1 MRTILGFRC
10 CTALLVAGVLYGQ
23 DEGRIMRPA
32 DLSAHAAGEIDIVA
46 KAPAGKLEL
55 DGQVMEAAEPFPN
68 VYHAK
73 VTPSAGEH
81 TLAIVW
87 ESGRKEV
94 RFFVGDNAPAEFKA
108 FQHHPPVPGV
118 QCTQCHGIS
127 SRGRF
132 RFKGGCFDCH
142 QKEKQAFVEIHAHP
156 EYTFV
161 ECGTC
166 HNAHGSTAAKH
177 LIYPKEIMCKLCHN

>member
-1 MRTILGFRC
+1 MRMAWRFRWYA
-10 CTALLVAGVLYGQ
+10 ALLLGGVLSGQ

-32 DLSAHAAGEIDIVA
+32 ALSAHQAGVVDVVA

-55 DGQVMEAAEPFPN
+55 DGEPIEAEEPFPN
-68 VYHAK
+68 VFHAALS
-73 VTPSAGEH
+73 PSAGEH

-87 ESGRKEV
+87 EGGRKEV
-94 RFFVGDNAPAEFKA
+94 RFFMGENPPAEFKA
-108 FQHHPPVPGV
+108 FQHHPPVPDV

-127 SRGRF
+127 RRGRF

-142 QKEKQAFVEIHAHP
+142 QKEKETFAAIHAHP
-156 EYTFV
+156 EHTFV